1 MQAPETLMDGSKL
14 KGRNRRLFY
23 EWSKLHRHISA
34 RTDID
39 YRISRTNRDGL
50 PVGYLIEYR
59 LTSICAVEQMDKLD
73 EEGAVNTP
81 VFHHGFLMS
90 IELPEAYPCVD
101 AGPQFQFL
109 TADLQG
115 NPIEHPWHPNI
126 RYFGN
131 FAGRVCLNMTDTY
144 TDLIWG
150 VERVAHYLRY
160 DLYNAVPEPPYPEDV
175 RVAEWVRRQGEPN
188 GWIFFDQ
195 PSADE
200 VKQDIQK

>member
-1 MQAPETLMDGSKL
+1 MQAPETLLDKDTL

-23 EWSKLHRHISA
+23 EWSKLHHHVSA

-39 YRISRTNRDGL
+39 YSIRRSNSSGL
-50 PVGYLIEYR
+50 PLSYLIEYH
-59 LTSICAVEQMDKLD
+59 LTSICSVEQIDRLD
-73 EEGAVNTP
+73 EQGVVNAP

-90 IELPEAYPCVD
+90 IDLPDAYPCVD
-101 AGPQFQFL
+101 ASPQFQFL
-109 TADLQG
+109 YEDSQG
-115 NPIEHPWHPNI
+115 NPIAHPWHPNI

-131 FAGRVCLNMTDTY
+131 FTGRVCLNMTDTY
-144 TDLIWG
+144 SDLIWG

-195 PSADE
+195 PLTDGT
-200 VKQDIQK
+200 K